1 MPVKIL
7 MCPCYKDYFKEA
19 EVPILKHSIHF
30 HGKYEEEDHE
40 IFVHFCGS
48 HPYGTTL
55 PNVVEPN
62 DVVEKKFFCKRE
74 HASRLCKYCIQIR
87 YSLNFRC
94 HKICLEKFPDFMLPR
109 VKSFSDYLKQL
120 DCDHFFYFDKDK
132 NTIAISLDNPLM
144 DKIPSR
150 TDSRPAFYRS

>member
-30 HGKYEEEDHE
+30 HCKYEEEDHE

-62 DVVEKKFFCKRE
+62 DVVEKNVFVEESMLVDFV
-74 HASRLCKYCIQIR
+74 
-87 YSLNFRC
+87 NTVFRFV
-94 HKICLEKFPDFMLPR
+94 I
-109 VKSFSDYLKQL
+109 V
-120 DCDHFFYFDKDK
+120 
-132 NTIAISLDNPLM
+132 
-144 DKIPSR
+144 
-150 TDSRPAFYRS
+150 